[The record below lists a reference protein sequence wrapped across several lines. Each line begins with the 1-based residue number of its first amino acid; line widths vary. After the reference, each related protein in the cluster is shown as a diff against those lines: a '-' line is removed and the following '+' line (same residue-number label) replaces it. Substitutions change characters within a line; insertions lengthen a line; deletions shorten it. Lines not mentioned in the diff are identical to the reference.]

1 MYFRVED
8 YHFGQKGGHF
18 MGSPSFALFA
28 RLYLQQDQ
36 YAMNIECKVEANA
49 FQKKNIHINE
59 NCKYQIHWTNISYWL
74 L

>member
-1 MYFRVED
+1 MVLLSNVFSCRRLSF

-49 FQKKNIHINE
+49 FQQKNMNIKE
-59 NCKYQIHWTNISYWL
+59 NCKCQIH
-74 L
+74 